1 MNEAKQLLLT
11 LVSMMTPTTSKRNRA
26 EEVICTA
33 KVNPKT
39 GVRYTYADVTS
50 QVASGTIC
58 TSKEGGKEW
67 QFLATP
73 SGTPY
78 TRKDGSSDKFRND
91 SFKLVHFITI
101 DESQVGA
108 ILG

>member
-1 MNEAKQLLLT
+1 MNEAMQLLLT
-11 LVSMMTPTTSKRNRA
+11 LVAMMTPTTSKRNRA

-67 QFLATP
+67 QFTAQP
-73 SGTPY
+73 SGTVYDPQKPPTKY
-78 TRKDGSSDKFRND
+78 D
-91 SFKLVHFITI
+91 SFKLVYFIL
-101 DESQVGA
+101 VG
-108 ILG
+108 ICIR